1 MGRKLILSLA
11 LALLF
16 YSPAY
21 ASSAT
26 MPAEAP
32 NVVISMQQWND
43 LKRTIAAQE
52 LTLNQLKTT
61 LQTLRQNSSEQTQAW
76 IELNNQLTNSKIAL
90 MKAQDSLTE
99 ANSSYQKVSES
110 LKNNEL
116 LLTQL
121 KRDIE
126 AERREHKKQLVK
138 FTVGALMVGYIAGR
152 I

>member
-11 LALLF
+11 LALLLC
-16 YSPAY
+16 SPAY

>member
-1 MGRKLILSLA
+1 
-11 LALLF
+11 
-16 YSPAY
+16 
-21 ASSAT
+21 

-76 IELNNQLTNSKIAL
+76 IELNNQLTSSKIAL